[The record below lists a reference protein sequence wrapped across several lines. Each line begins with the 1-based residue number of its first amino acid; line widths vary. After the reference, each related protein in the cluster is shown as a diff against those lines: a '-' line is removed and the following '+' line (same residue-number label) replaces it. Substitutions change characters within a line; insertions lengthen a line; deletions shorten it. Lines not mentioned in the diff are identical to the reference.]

1 MRQLGASL
9 LLGSAL
15 SAFVVTAASAQVAAP
30 SVQEAVV
37 SVDTPAGA
45 LSRALITL
53 ADQAK
58 VKIFFPTELVA
69 GRTVPALK
77 GRFTTRQALD
87 QLLRGANLTVQS
99 AGPGVLV
106 LQRASHD
113 APVTPTSAVRAK
125 NLVGQES
132 APSPLKPQRTIT
144 ETETTQ
150 VSEIVVGSHIRG
162 VKDGP
167 SPVVVL
173 SRDELDRAG
182 YATVADALTAQPQA
196 FGGTTSDDT
205 GSTGADPTTTNGSK
219 ATGINLRGL
228 GADATLV
235 LINGRRMAGAG
246 LMGDFA
252 DTSAIPMAAV
262 ARIEVLLDGAS
273 ALYGSDAV
281 GGVVNVVLRD
291 RFEGAETRLRIGGS
305 TRGDLGQRQIAQT
318 YGRDWSTGSLLLSA
332 EYQRRDMLAGS
343 RRSFTANADLRALG
357 GTDHRTYYGGT
368 ILTIDPVSFS
378 LVPTYAIPAGQAGVA
393 LKPSDFVAGTQNM
406 LNYRQ
411 PMTLLPTQER
421 GSLYIAL
428 NQEIG
433 SRITLTADARY
444 SDRRYT
450 AFGIASQT
458 ALTVTKANPYF
469 VSPTGAS
476 SHYIAYSFANEAG
489 GLKST
494 GDVQSRGL
502 SIGAKIDLPA
512 QWRLDAYALHA
523 EELALTRST
532 NELNT
537 GYLNEAL
544 GNTADNP
551 ATAYKASVDGYFN
564 PFIGAGRNTQSV
576 LDFVMSGFEER
587 RTVGRLET
595 ISATADGPLWQLPA
609 GAVRLALGAQLRT
622 ETLKTIGINVTNGV
636 APQTGFSRYGDRT
649 VSALF
654 VEARAPLFGESF
666 HRPGLERVDL
676 SAALRREHYEGGE
689 TSTVPKLGLVWGPT
703 RALNIKATYGK
714 SFRAPSLGELTDPQR
729 VTPVNVAAG
738 NGTTLLTLLK
748 YGGNPDLLPERAT
761 SWTSGIEYASPD
773 HPELRLSATYFDTN
787 FKQRIGQP
795 AIANLSTVLTAPD
808 LSPFRQYIDPI
819 NNPTDL
825 ALIKSLLTLGSA
837 SVQGLY
843 PAAAYRAIADARYVN
858 TGAFR
863 VRGVDFNGTWGTTAF
878 GDPLTVTGSVSWLLS
893 YQRKTTQAAQ
903 AVELAGTA
911 EYPADLRGRLGATW
925 THGAWAVTGAANY
938 VSRLTTSTGDHV
950 SAQTTF
956 DAALQWTIPAKAGA
970 LKGVVAAVTVQNLFD
985 KDPPFYDSPVG
996 VGYDP
1001 ANYEPN
1007 GRVVALQLTKAW

>member
-15 SAFVVTAASAQVAAP
+15 SALVVTTASAQAAAP
-30 SVQEAVV
+30 PAHEAVV

-45 LSRALITL
+45 LGRALIVL

-58 VKIFFPTELVA
+58 IKIFFSSDLVA
-69 GRTVPALK
+69 GRNVPALK
-77 GRFTTRQALD
+77 GRFTPRQALG
-87 QLLRGANLTVQS
+87 QLLRGADLDVQA

-106 LQRASHD
+106 LRAGHG
-113 APVTPTSAVRAK
+113 AAITPTAAARPQTPASV
-125 NLVGQES
+125 ET
-132 APSPLKPQRTIT
+132 APPPLQSRSPPGDV
-144 ETETTQ
+144 EPNQ
-150 VSEIVVGSHIRG
+150 VAEIVVGSHIRG

-167 SPVVVL
+167 SPVIVL
-173 SRDELDRAG
+173 NRDELDRAG
-182 YATVADALTAQPQA
+182 YATVADALNAQPQA

-205 GSTGADPTTTNGSK
+205 GSTGADPTTTNGSR

-235 LINGRRMAGAG
+235 LINGKRMAGAG

-252 DTSAIPMAAV
+252 DVSAIPMAAV
-262 ARIEVLLDGAS
+262 ARVEILLDGAS

-281 GGVVNVVLRD
+281 GGVVNVVLRE

-305 TRGDLGQRQIAQT
+305 THGDLGQRQIAQT
-318 YGRDWSTGSLLLSA
+318 YGHDWSTGSLLLSA
-332 EYQRRDMLAGS
+332 EYQRRDMLAGTA
-343 RRSFTANADLRALG
+343 RSYAANADLRALG
-357 GTDHRTYYGGT
+357 GTDHRNFYAGT
-368 ILTIDPVSFS
+368 ILTIDPVTFS
-378 LVPTYAIPAGQAGVA
+378 LVPTYAVPPGQNGVA
-393 LKPSDFVAGTQNM
+393 LKPSDFVAGTKNM

-411 PMTLLPTQER
+411 TMSLLPTQER
-421 GSLYIAL
+421 GSLYVAL
-428 NQEIG
+428 NQDIG
-433 SRITLTADARY
+433 SHITLTADARY

-450 AFGIASQT
+450 TFSIAPQT
-458 ALTVTKANPYF
+458 TLTVTSANPYF

-476 SHYIAYSFANEAG
+476 SHYVAYSFINETG

-502 SIGAKIDLPA
+502 SIGAKVDLPA
-512 QWRLDAYALHA
+512 QWRLDAYGLHA

-532 NELNT
+532 NEINT
-537 GYLNEAL
+537 AFLNEAL

-564 PFIGAGRNTQSV
+564 PFVGTGRNRQAV
-576 LDFVMSGFEER
+576 LDFVTSGYEQR

-595 ISATADGPLWQLPA
+595 ISATADGPLWRLPA
-609 GAVRLALGAQLRT
+609 GSVRLALGAQLRT
-622 ETLKTIGINVTNGV
+622 ETLKTVGINVINGPV
-636 APQTGFSRYGDRT
+636 PLTGFSRYGDRT

-654 VEARAPLFGESF
+654 AEARVPVFGEAF
-666 HRPGLERVDL
+666 HRPGLERLDF
-676 SAALRREHYEGGE
+676 SAAVRREHYEGGD
-689 TSTVPKLGLVWGPT
+689 TSTVPKFGLVWGPT

-748 YGGNPDLLPERAT
+748 YGGNPDLLPERAV
-761 SWTSGIEYASPD
+761 SWTSGVEYASPD

-795 AIANLSTVLTAPD
+795 AVNNLSTVLTAPD
-808 LSPFRQYIDPI
+808 LAPFRQFIDPI
-819 NNPTDL
+819 NNPADL
-825 ALIKSLLTLGSA
+825 AQIKTLLTLGSA

-863 VRGVDFNGTWGTTAF
+863 VRGIDLNGAWGTTAL
-878 GDPLTVTGSVSWLLS
+878 GDPLTLTGSISWLLS
-893 YQRKTTQAAQ
+893 YQRKTTQASQ

-911 EYPADLRGRLGATW
+911 ENPADLRGRMAATW
-925 THGAWAVTGAANY
+925 THGAWALTGAANY
-938 VSRLTTSTGDHV
+938 VGGLDTTTGGHI

-956 DAALQWTIPAKAGA
+956 DAVLQWTVPARGGA
-970 LKGVVAAVTVQNLFD
+970 LKGVVAALSVQNLFD
-985 KDPPFYDSPVG
+985 KDPPFYDSPYG